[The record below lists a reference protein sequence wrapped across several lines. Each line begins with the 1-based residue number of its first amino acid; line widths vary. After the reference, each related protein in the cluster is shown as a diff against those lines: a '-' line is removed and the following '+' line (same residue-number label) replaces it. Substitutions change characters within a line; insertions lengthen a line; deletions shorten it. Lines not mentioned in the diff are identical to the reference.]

1 MKIASAITPTLA
13 SLAVLLASGA
23 AVAQTPP
30 PAVPEA
36 LALEAA
42 QTAMTTCTANGY
54 KVAAAVVD
62 SAGGTHLVIGVEGI
76 RQGALDSSIKKAF
89 TAVTLKAPSA
99 ETEAKAKT
107 DDALKAKIAADPR
120 LFARAGGLVI
130 LSKGQIVGAIGVGGA
145 PGGEKDEACAKA
157 ALAKIQARLG

>member
-1 MKIASAITPTLA
+1 MKIASAL
-13 SLAVLLASGA
+13 SLAVLLAAGA
-23 AVAQTPP
+23 AGAQTPP
-30 PAVPEA
+30 PPPQAAVPEA

-130 LSKGQIVGAIGVGGA
+130 MSKGQIVGAIGVGGA
-145 PGGEKDEACAKA
+145 PGGDKDEACAKA
-157 ALAKIQARLG
+157 GLAKIQARLG